1 MTDIDN
7 YNSEADTVT
16 LMTLHSA
23 KGLEFPYVFMAGM
36 EEGIFPGLQSMY
48 VPSEVEEERR
58 LAYVGITR
66 AKEKLYLTA
75 TKTRLLFGSTTHNRP
90 SRFVSE
96 IPPELIDNISKS
108 SITTAQ
114 KIMFQPQE
122 TKTEKSY
129 SIPKRYGVKTEP
141 AQKSSAST
149 GGKETYKVGDTVLHN
164 AFGKGVIL
172 SVQPVGGD
180 YFLEIAFE
188 KASTKKIMAAYAKL
202 KKL

>member
-1 MTDIDN
+1 
-7 YNSEADTVT
+7 
-16 LMTLHSA
+16 MTLHSA
-23 KGLEFPYVFMAGM
+23 KGLEFPFVFIAGM
-36 EEGIFPGLQSMY
+36 EEGIFPGMQSMY
-48 VPSEVEEERR
+48 IPSEVEEERR

-75 TKTRLLFGSTTHNRP
+75 TKTRLLFGSTSHNRP
-90 SRFVSE
+90 SRFVDE
-96 IPPELIDNISKS
+96 IPAHLIDNISKN

-114 KIMFQPQE
+114 QIMFSQQQP
-122 TKTEKSY
+122 KTEKSY
-129 SIPKRYGVKTEP
+129 TIPKKYTQKTTVET
-141 AQKSSAST
+141 KDSS
-149 GGKETYKVGDTVLHN
+149 KNEYNVGDTVVHN